1 MGQRILQKIIY
12 IFDCLLCVIFPEP
25 IVCQICNIELGEEDK
40 FICKGCINNLIKI
53 DEKIKIKN
61 GENIYLDECIAIY
74 EFKGL
79 ARELVHDLK
88 YKGKIERAEL
98 MAFLMDKNIKYDIDI
113 ITSVPQSKKTHTKR
127 GYNQS
132 EEISRHI
139 SKRIGVEY
147 KKLLVRTKETKSQ
160 VLLDGIDRWYN
171 VLDAFCAEYDLKGK
185 RVLIVDDV
193 ITTGATLNFCA
204 KALKQKG
211 ASQVYGVC
219 FAKTC

>member
-1 MGQRILQKIIY
+1 MGQRILQKIAY
-12 IFDCLLCVIFPEP
+12 LFDCLLCVIFPEP
-25 IVCQICNIELGEEDK
+25 IVCQICNVELGEEDK
-40 FICKGCINNLIKI
+40 LICKECINNLTRIE
-53 DEKIKIKN
+53 EKFEIKN

-98 MAFLMDKNIKYDIDI
+98 MAFLMGKNIDYDIDI
-113 ITSVPQSKKTHTKR
+113 ITSVPQSKKTHIKR

-132 EEISRHI
+132 EEISKHI
-139 SKRIGVEY
+139 SKKIGVEY
-147 KKLLVRTKETKSQ
+147 NKLLVRTKETKSQ

-171 VLDAFCAEYDLKGK
+171 VLDAFCAEHDLKGK

-211 ASQVYGVC
+211 ASHVYGVC